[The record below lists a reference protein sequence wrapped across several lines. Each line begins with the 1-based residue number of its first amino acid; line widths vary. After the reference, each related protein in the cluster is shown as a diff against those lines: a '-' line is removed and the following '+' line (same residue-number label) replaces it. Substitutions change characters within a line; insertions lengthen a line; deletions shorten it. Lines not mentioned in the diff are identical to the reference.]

1 MAEIRKIIFIK
12 NAVETLG
19 YFSEQIARELERNGY
34 ETCFIDYERMYESM
48 DEMLHF
54 LEREETA
61 LVTFNFIGLRGE
73 SVFQTESGRS
83 IWQEENLPILN
94 ILVDH
99 PLYYHSCLK
108 EAGERMRVFCVDREH
123 VGYVRRFYPGV
134 KVEFLPLAGNELFV
148 SQKDGEH
155 GIHRTHCEDVPE
167 PVLYGQRTF
176 DLVFAANYVSMEML
190 EEKVKALDDDYR
202 IFYRRI
208 TEDLIADPAQS
219 VDAVMERHIRNELGA
234 VPEEQ
239 LCAAMSGM
247 IWIDLFARSYFREKV
262 VQTLADAGI
271 IVRVFGADWEK
282 IHCKKPQNVRTS
294 GGKVNSAACVQA
306 MRDARIALNVMP
318 WFKDGAHDRVFTAM
332 LQGTAALTDDSR
344 YLREECRDGENICF
358 YSLRALEQLPDQV
371 VRLLDDPLWTAE
383 LAERGYCMAAEQH
396 RWKNRAGL
404 LMQTLCNIDKY
415 N

>member
-19 YFSEQIARELERNGY
+19 YFSEQIALELERNGY

-48 DEMLHF
+48 DAMLHF
-54 LEREETA
+54 LDREETA

-73 SVFQTESGRS
+73 AVFQTESGRS
-83 IWQEENLPILN
+83 IWQEENLPVLN

-99 PLYYHSCLK
+99 PLYYHSCLR

-134 KVEFLPLAGNELFV
+134 KVEFLPLAGNELLV

-155 GIHRTHCEDVPE
+155 GTYRADVPE
-167 PVLYGQRTF
+167 PVPYGQRTF
-176 DLVFAANYVSMEML
+176 DLVFTANYVSMEML
-190 EEKVKALDDDYR
+190 EEKVKALDEDYR

-208 TEDLIADPAQS
+208 TEELIADPAQS
-219 VDAVMERHIRNELGA
+219 VDAVMERHIRDELGA

-247 IWIDLFARSYFREKV
+247 IWIDLFIRSYFREKV

-271 IVRVFGADWEK
+271 MVRVFGADWEK

-294 GGKVNSAACVQA
+294 GGKVDSAACVQA

-318 WFKDGAHDRVFTAM
+318 WFKDGAHDRIFTAM

-344 YLREECRDGENICF
+344 YLREECKDGENICF

-371 VRLLDDPLWTAE
+371 ARLLDDPVRTAE
-383 LAERGYCMAAEQH
+383 LAERGYRMAEKRH
-396 RWKNRAGL
+396 TWKNRAGI
-404 LMQTLCNIDKY
+404 LMQALHNIDK
-415 N
+415 

>member
-19 YFSEQIARELERNGY
+19 YFSEQIALELERNGY

-73 SVFQTESGRS
+73 AVFQTESGRS

-134 KVEFLPLAGNELFV
+134 KVKFLPLAGNELLF
-148 SQKDGEH
+148 SHGDGEH
-155 GIHRTHCEDVPE
+155 GTHRADVPE
-167 PVLYGQRTF
+167 PVPYGRRTF

-190 EEKVKALDDDYR
+190 EEKVKALDEDYR

-247 IWIDLFARSYFREKV
+247 IWIDLFVRSYVREKV

-271 IVRVFGADWEK
+271 IVRVFGSDWEK

-332 LQGTAALTDDSR
+332 LQGTVALTDDSR

-371 VRLLDDPLWTAE
+371 VSLLEDSVRMAE
-383 LAERGYCMAAEQH
+383 LAERGYRMAEKRH

-404 LMQTLCNIDKY
+404 LMQALRDIDK
-415 N
+415 

>member
-1 MAEIRKIIFIK
+1 MEEIRKIIFIK

-19 YFSEQIARELERNGY
+19 YFSEQIALELERNGY

-247 IWIDLFARSYFREKV
+247 IWIDLFIRSYFREKV

-332 LQGTAALTDDSR
+332 LQGTAVLTDDSR

-358 YSLRALEQLPDQV
+358 YSLRALQQLPDQV
-371 VRLLDDPLWTAE
+371 VSLLEDPVRMAE
-383 LAERGYCMAAEQH
+383 LAARGYRMAEKRH

-404 LMQTLCNIDKY
+404 LMQALRDIDK
-415 N
+415 

>member
-48 DEMLHF
+48 DAMLHF
-54 LEREETA
+54 LDREETA
-61 LVTFNFIGLRGE
+61 LITFNFIGLRGE
-73 SVFQTESGRS
+73 AVFQTESGRS
-83 IWQEENLPILN
+83 IWQEKNLPILN

-123 VGYVRRFYPGV
+123 VGYVRRFYPGM
-134 KVEFLPLAGNELFV
+134 KVEFLPLAGNELLF
-148 SQKDGEH
+148 SQGAGEN
-155 GIHRTHCEDVPE
+155 GTYRVDAPELVPYGRRTV
-167 PVLYGQRTF
+167 
-176 DLVFAANYVSMEML
+176 DLVFTANYVSMEML
-190 EEKVKALDDDYR
+190 EEKVKALDEDYR

-208 TEDLIADPAQS
+208 TEDLIADPTQS
-219 VDAVMERHIRNELGA
+219 VDAVMERHIRDELGA

-247 IWIDLFARSYFREKV
+247 IWIDLFIRSYFREKV

-294 GGKVNSAACVQA
+294 GGKVDSAACVQA

-344 YLREECRDGENICF
+344 YLREECKDGENICF
-358 YSLRALEQLPDQV
+358 YSLKTLEQLPDQV
-371 VRLLDDPLWTAE
+371 ARLLDDPVRTAE
-383 LAERGYCMAAEQH
+383 LAERGYRMAEKRH

>member
-19 YFSEQIARELERNGY
+19 YFSEQIALELERNGY

-48 DEMLHF
+48 DAMLHF

-108 EAGERMRVFCVDREH
+108 EAGGRTRVFCVDREH

-134 KVEFLPLAGNELFV
+134 KVEFLPLAGNELLF
-148 SQKDGEH
+148 SHGDGEH
-155 GIHRTHCEDVPE
+155 GTHRADVPE
-167 PVLYGQRTF
+167 PVPYGRRTV
-176 DLVFAANYVSMEML
+176 DLVFTANYVSMEML

-208 TEDLIADPAQS
+208 TEDLIADPTQS
-219 VDAVMERHIRNELGA
+219 VDVVMERHIRDELGA
-234 VPEEQ
+234 VPGEQ

-247 IWIDLFARSYFREKV
+247 IWIDLFIRSYFREKV

-332 LQGTAALTDDSR
+332 LQGTAVLTDDSR

-358 YSLRALEQLPDQV
+358 YSLKTLEQLPDQV
-371 VRLLDDPLWTAE
+371 ARLLDDPVRTAE
-383 LAERGYCMAAEQH
+383 LAERGYRMAEKRH

-404 LMQTLCNIDKY
+404 LMQTLHNIDKY

>member
-19 YFSEQIARELERNGY
+19 YFSGQIARELERNGY

-48 DEMLHF
+48 DAMLHF
-54 LEREETA
+54 LDREETA

-73 SVFQTESGRS
+73 TVFQTESGRS
-83 IWQEENLPILN
+83 IWQEENLPVLN

-123 VGYVRRFYPGV
+123 VGYVRRFYPGL
-134 KVEFLPLAGNELFV
+134 KVEFLPLAGNELLF
-148 SQKDGEH
+148 SHGDGEH
-155 GIHRTHCEDVPE
+155 GTHRADVPE
-167 PVLYGQRTF
+167 PVPYGRRTV
-176 DLVFAANYVSMEML
+176 DLVFTANYVSMEML
-190 EEKVKALDDDYR
+190 EEKVKALDEDYR

-219 VDAVMERHIRNELGA
+219 VDAVMERHIRDELGA

-247 IWIDLFARSYFREKV
+247 IWIDLFIRSYFREKV

-294 GGKVNSAACVQA
+294 GGKVDSAACVQA

-332 LQGTAALTDDSR
+332 LQGTAALTDASR
-344 YLREECRDGENICF
+344 YLREECKDGENICF
-358 YSLRALEQLPDQV
+358 YSLKTLEQLPDRV
-371 VRLLDDPLWTAE
+371 VSLLEDPVRMAE
-383 LAERGYCMAAEQH
+383 LAERGYRMAEKRH

-404 LMQTLCNIDKY
+404 LMQALRDIDK
-415 N
+415 

>member
-19 YFSEQIARELERNGY
+19 YFSGQIARELERNGY

-48 DEMLHF
+48 DAMLHF
-54 LEREETA
+54 LNREETA

-73 SVFQTESGRS
+73 NVFQTESGRS
-83 IWQEENLPILN
+83 IWQEENLPVLN

-123 VGYVRRFYPGV
+123 VSYVRRFYPGL
-134 KVEFLPLAGNELFV
+134 KVEFLPLAGNELLF
-148 SQKDGEH
+148 SHGDGEH
-155 GIHRTHCEDVPE
+155 GTHRADVPE
-167 PVLYGQRTF
+167 PVPYGRRTV
-176 DLVFAANYVSMEML
+176 DLVFTANYVSMEML

-208 TEDLIADPAQS
+208 TEDLIADPVQS
-219 VDAVMERHIRNELGA
+219 VDAVMERHIRDELGA

-247 IWIDLFARSYFREKV
+247 IWIDLFIRSYFREKV

-271 IVRVFGADWEK
+271 VVRVFGADWEK

-318 WFKDGAHDRVFTAM
+318 WFKDGAHDRIFTAM

-344 YLREECRDGENICF
+344 YLREECWDGENICF
-358 YSLRALEQLPDQV
+358 YSLRALEQLPDRV
-371 VRLLDDPLWTAE
+371 VSLLDDPVRTAE
-383 LAERGYCMAAEQH
+383 LADRGYRMAEKRH
-396 RWKNRAGL
+396 TWKNRAGL
-404 LMQTLCNIDKY
+404 LMQTLHNIDK
-415 N
+415 

>member
-48 DEMLHF
+48 DVMLHF
-54 LEREETA
+54 LDREETA

-73 SVFQTESGRS
+73 AVFQTESGRS
-83 IWQEENLPILN
+83 IWQEENLPVLN

-134 KVEFLPLAGNELFV
+134 KVEFLPLAGNELLF
-148 SQKDGEH
+148 SHGDGEH
-155 GIHRTHCEDVPE
+155 GTHRADVPE

-247 IWIDLFARSYFREKV
+247 IWIDLFVRSYFREKV

-332 LQGTAALTDDSR
+332 LQHTLSLTDDSR
-344 YLREECRDGENICF
+344 YLKENFTDKKDLVYYSLEKREE
-358 YSLRALEQLPDQV
+358 LPELV
-371 VRLLDDPLWTAE
+371 NELLQKPDACMDI
-383 LAERGYCMAAEQH
+383 AERGYGKAVREHTWRQ
-396 RWKNRAGL
+396 RANEIIL
-404 LMQTLCNIDKY
+404 HIIY
-415 N
+415 

>member
-19 YFSEQIARELERNGY
+19 YFSEQIALELERNGY

-48 DEMLHF
+48 DAMLHF

-73 SVFQTESGRS
+73 AVFQTESGRS

-99 PLYYHSCLK
+99 PFYYHSCLK

-134 KVEFLPLAGNELFV
+134 KVEFLPLAGNELLL
-148 SQKDGEH
+148 SDGDGEH
-155 GIHRTHCEDVPE
+155 GTHRANVPE
-167 PVLYGQRTF
+167 PVLYGRRTV

-247 IWIDLFARSYFREKV
+247 IWIDLFVRSYFREKV

-282 IHCKKPQNVRTS
+282 IQK
-294 GGKVNSAACVQA
+294 A
-306 MRDARIALNVMP
+306 
-318 WFKDGAHDRVFTAM
+318 
-332 LQGTAALTDDSR
+332 
-344 YLREECRDGENICF
+344 
-358 YSLRALEQLPDQV
+358 
-371 VRLLDDPLWTAE
+371 
-383 LAERGYCMAAEQH
+383 AERADEWRKSELGGVC
-396 RWKNRAGL
+396 AG
-404 LMQTLCNIDKY
+404 DA
-415 N
+415 

>member
-19 YFSEQIARELERNGY
+19 YFSEQIALELERNGY

-176 DLVFAANYVSMEML
+176 DLVFTANYVSMEML

-247 IWIDLFARSYFREKV
+247 IWIDLFVRSYFREKV

-332 LQGTAALTDDSR
+332 LQGTAVLTDDSR

-358 YSLRALEQLPDQV
+358 YSLRALQQLPDQV
-371 VRLLDDPLWTAE
+371 VSLLEDPVRMAE
-383 LAERGYCMAAEQH
+383 LAERGYRMAEKRH

-404 LMQTLCNIDKY
+404 LMQALRDIDK
-415 N
+415 

>member
-48 DEMLHF
+48 DVMLHF
-54 LEREETA
+54 LDREETA

-73 SVFQTESGRS
+73 AVFQTESGRS
-83 IWQEENLPILN
+83 IWQEENLPVLN

-134 KVEFLPLAGNELFV
+134 KVEFLPLAGNELLFLHG
-148 SQKDGEH
+148 DGEPVPY
-155 GIHRTHCEDVPE
+155 GRRTV
-167 PVLYGQRTF
+167 
-176 DLVFAANYVSMEML
+176 DLVFTANYVSMEML

-247 IWIDLFARSYFREKV
+247 IWIDLFVRSYFREKV

-332 LQGTAALTDDSR
+332 LQGTVALTDDSR

-371 VRLLDDPLWTAE
+371 VSLLEDPVRMAE
-383 LAERGYCMAAEQH
+383 LAERGYRMAEKRH

-404 LMQTLCNIDKY
+404 LMQALRDIDK
-415 N
+415 

>member
-19 YFSEQIARELERNGY
+19 YFSEQIALELERNGY

-48 DEMLHF
+48 DAMLHF

-61 LVTFNFIGLRGE
+61 FVTFNFIGLRGE
-73 SVFQTESGRS
+73 AVFQTESGCS

-99 PLYYHSCLK
+99 PLYYHSGLK

-123 VGYVRRFYPGV
+123 VGYVRRFYSGV

-247 IWIDLFARSYFREKV
+247 IWIDLFVRSYFREKV

-332 LQGTAALTDDSR
+332 LQGTAVLTDDSR

-358 YSLRALEQLPDQV
+358 YSLRALQQLPDQV
-371 VRLLDDPLWTAE
+371 VSLLEDPVRMAE
-383 LAERGYCMAAEQH
+383 LAERGYRMAEKRH

-404 LMQTLCNIDKY
+404 LMQALRDIDK
-415 N
+415 

>member
-19 YFSEQIARELERNGY
+19 YFSEQIALELERNGY

-48 DEMLHF
+48 DAMLHF

-61 LVTFNFIGLRGE
+61 FVTFNFIGLRGE
-73 SVFQTESGRS
+73 AVFQTESGRS

-99 PLYYHSCLK
+99 PLYYHSGLK
-108 EAGERMRVFCVDREH
+108 EAGERMWVFCVDREH

-134 KVEFLPLAGNELFV
+134 KVEFLPLAGNELLL
-148 SQKDGEH
+148 SDGDGEH
-155 GIHRTHCEDVPE
+155 GTYRADVPE

-247 IWIDLFARSYFREKV
+247 IWIDLFVRSYFREKV

-282 IHCKKPQNVRTS
+282 IHCKKPQNVRRS

-332 LQGTAALTDDSR
+332 LQGTAVLTDDSR

-358 YSLRALEQLPDQV
+358 YSLRALQQLPDQV
-371 VRLLDDPLWTAE
+371 VSLLEDPVRMAE
-383 LAERGYCMAAEQH
+383 LAERGYRMAEKRH

-404 LMQTLCNIDKY
+404 LMQALRDIDK
-415 N
+415 

>member
-19 YFSEQIARELERNGY
+19 YFSEQIALELERNGY

>member
-19 YFSEQIARELERNGY
+19 YFSEQIALELERNGY

-73 SVFQTESGRS
+73 AVFQTESGRS

-332 LQGTAALTDDSR
+332 LQGTAVLTDDSR

-358 YSLRALEQLPDQV
+358 YSLRALQQLPDQV
-371 VRLLDDPLWTAE
+371 VSLLEDPVRMAE
-383 LAERGYCMAAEQH
+383 LAERGYRMAEKRH

-404 LMQTLCNIDKY
+404 LMQALRDIDK
-415 N
+415 

>member
-19 YFSEQIARELERNGY
+19 YFSEQIAWELERNGY

-48 DEMLHF
+48 DAMLHF
-54 LEREETA
+54 LDREETA

-73 SVFQTESGRS
+73 TVFQTESGRS
-83 IWQEENLPILN
+83 IWQEENLPVLN

-123 VGYVRRFYPGV
+123 VGYVRRFYPGL
-134 KVEFLPLAGNELFV
+134 KVEFLPLAGNELLF
-148 SQKDGEH
+148 SHGDGEH
-155 GIHRTHCEDVPE
+155 GTHRADVPE
-167 PVLYGQRTF
+167 PVPYGRRTV
-176 DLVFAANYVSMEML
+176 DLVFTANYVSMEML
-190 EEKVKALDDDYR
+190 EEKVKALDEDYR

-219 VDAVMERHIRNELGA
+219 VDAVMERHIRDELGA

-247 IWIDLFARSYFREKV
+247 IWIDLFIRSYFREKV

-294 GGKVNSAACVQA
+294 GGKVDSAACVQA

-358 YSLRALEQLPDQV
+358 YSLKTLEQLPDQV
-371 VRLLDDPLWTAE
+371 ARLLDDPVRTAE
-383 LAERGYCMAAEQH
+383 LAERGYRMAKKRH

-404 LMQTLCNIDKY
+404 LMQTFHNIDK
-415 N
+415 

>member
-1 MAEIRKIIFIK
+1 
-12 NAVETLG
+12 
-19 YFSEQIARELERNGY
+19 
-34 ETCFIDYERMYESM
+34 M

-73 SVFQTESGRS
+73 AVFQTESGRS

-134 KVEFLPLAGNELFV
+134 KVEFLPLAGNELLL
-148 SQKDGEH
+148 SDGDGEH
-155 GIHRTHCEDVPE
+155 GTHRADVPE
-167 PVLYGQRTF
+167 PVPYGRRTF
-176 DLVFAANYVSMEML
+176 DLVFTANYVSMEML
-190 EEKVKALDDDYR
+190 EEKVKALDEDYR

-219 VDAVMERHIRNELGA
+219 VDAVMERHIRNDLGA

-247 IWIDLFARSYFREKV
+247 IWIDLFVRSYFREKV

-332 LQGTAALTDDSR
+332 LQGTVALTDDSR

-358 YSLRALEQLPDQV
+358 YSLRALQQLPDQV
-371 VRLLDDPLWTAE
+371 VSLLEDPVRMAE
-383 LAERGYCMAAEQH
+383 LAERGYRMAEKRH

-404 LMQTLCNIDKY
+404 LMQALRNIDK
-415 N
+415 

>member
-48 DEMLHF
+48 DVMLHF
-54 LEREETA
+54 LDREETA

-73 SVFQTESGRS
+73 AVFQTESGRS
-83 IWQEENLPILN
+83 IWQEENLPVLN

-123 VGYVRRFYPGV
+123 VGYVRRFYPGL
-134 KVEFLPLAGNELFV
+134 KVEFLPLAGNELLF
-148 SQKDGEH
+148 SHGDGEH
-155 GIHRTHCEDVPE
+155 GTHRVDVPE
-167 PVLYGQRTF
+167 PVPYGRRTV
-176 DLVFAANYVSMEML
+176 DLVFTANYVSMEML

-247 IWIDLFARSYFREKV
+247 IWIDLFIRSYVREKV

-332 LQGTAALTDDSR
+332 LQGTVALTDDSR

-371 VRLLDDPLWTAE
+371 VSLLEDPVRMAE
-383 LAERGYCMAAEQH
+383 KRH

-404 LMQTLCNIDKY
+404 LMQALRDIDK
-415 N
+415 

>member
-19 YFSEQIARELERNGY
+19 YFSEQIALELERNGY

-48 DEMLHF
+48 DAMLHF

-73 SVFQTESGRS
+73 AVFQTESGRS

-155 GIHRTHCEDVPE
+155 GIHRMHCEDVPE

-247 IWIDLFARSYFREKV
+247 IWIDLFVRSYVREKV

-306 MRDARIALNVMP
+306 MRDSRIALN
-318 WFKDGAHDRVFTAM
+318 A
-332 LQGTAALTDDSR
+332 
-344 YLREECRDGENICF
+344 
-358 YSLRALEQLPDQV
+358 
-371 VRLLDDPLWTAE
+371 
-383 LAERGYCMAAEQH
+383 
-396 RWKNRAGL
+396 
-404 LMQTLCNIDKY
+404 
-415 N
+415 

>member
-19 YFSEQIARELERNGY
+19 YFSEQIALELERNGY

-48 DEMLHF
+48 DAMLHF
-54 LEREETA
+54 LNREETA

-73 SVFQTESGRS
+73 AVFQTESGRS
-83 IWQEENLPILN
+83 IWQEENLPVVN

-123 VGYVRRFYPGV
+123 VSYVRRFYPGL
-134 KVEFLPLAGNELFV
+134 KVEFLPLAGNELLF
-148 SQKDGEH
+148 SHGDGEH
-155 GIHRTHCEDVPE
+155 GTHRADVPE
-167 PVLYGQRTF
+167 PVPYGRRNV
-176 DLVFAANYVSMEML
+176 DLVFTANYVSMEML

-208 TEDLIADPAQS
+208 TEDLIADPVQS
-219 VDAVMERHIRNELGA
+219 VDAVMERHIRNELGDL
-234 VPEEQ
+234 PEEQ

-247 IWIDLFARSYFREKV
+247 IWIDLFIRSYFREKV

-271 IVRVFGADWEK
+271 VVQVFGADWEK

-294 GGKVNSAACVQA
+294 GGKVDSAACVQA
-306 MRDARIALNVMP
+306 MRDARIALNMMP

-358 YSLRALEQLPDQV
+358 YSLRALEQLPDRV
-371 VRLLDDPLWTAE
+371 VSLLEDPVRTAE
-383 LAERGYCMAAEQH
+383 LAERGYRMAEKRH
-396 RWKNRAGL
+396 TWKNRAGL
-404 LMQTLCNIDKY
+404 LMQTLHNIDKY

>member
-48 DEMLHF
+48 DVMLHF
-54 LEREETA
+54 LDREETA

-73 SVFQTESGRS
+73 AVFQTESGRS
-83 IWQEENLPILN
+83 IWQEENLPVLN

-134 KVEFLPLAGNELFV
+134 KVEFLPLAGNELLF
-148 SQKDGEH
+148 SHGDGEH
-155 GIHRTHCEDVPE
+155 GTHRADVPE

-176 DLVFAANYVSMEML
+176 DLVFTANYVSMEML

-208 TEDLIADPAQS
+208 MEDLIADPAQS

-247 IWIDLFARSYFREKV
+247 IWIDLFVRSYFREKV

-332 LQGTAALTDDSR
+332 LQGTAVLTDDSR

-358 YSLRALEQLPDQV
+358 YSLRALQRLPDQV
-371 VRLLDDPLWTAE
+371 VSLLEDPVRMAE
-383 LAERGYCMAAEQH
+383 LAERGYRMAEKRH

-404 LMQTLCNIDKY
+404 LMQALRDIDK
-415 N
+415 

>member
-19 YFSEQIARELERNGY
+19 YFSEQIALELERNGY

-48 DEMLHF
+48 DAMLHF
-54 LEREETA
+54 MDREETA

-73 SVFQTESGRS
+73 AVFQTESGRS
-83 IWQEENLPILN
+83 IWQEENLPVLN

-134 KVEFLPLAGNELFV
+134 KVEFLPPAGNELFV

-155 GIHRTHCEDVPE
+155 GIHRTHCEAVPE

-176 DLVFAANYVSMEML
+176 DLVFTANYVSMEML

-208 TEDLIADPAQS
+208 TEDLIADPTQS

-247 IWIDLFARSYFREKV
+247 IWIDLFVRSYFREKV

-332 LQGTAALTDDSR
+332 LQGTVALTDDSR

-371 VRLLDDPLWTAE
+371 VSLLEDPVRMAE
-383 LAERGYCMAAEQH
+383 LAERGYRMAAEQH

-404 LMQTLCNIDKY
+404 LMQALRNIDK
-415 N
+415 

>member
-19 YFSEQIARELERNGY
+19 YFSEQIALELERNGY

-48 DEMLHF
+48 DAMLHF

-108 EAGERMRVFCVDREH
+108 EAGGRTRVFCVDREH

-134 KVEFLPLAGNELFV
+134 KVEFLPLAGNELLF
-148 SQKDGEH
+148 SHGDGEH
-155 GIHRTHCEDVPE
+155 GTHRADVPE
-167 PVLYGQRTF
+167 PVPYGRRTV
-176 DLVFAANYVSMEML
+176 DLVFTANYVSMEML

-208 TEDLIADPAQS
+208 TEDLIADPTQS
-219 VDAVMERHIRNELGA
+219 VDVVMERHIRDELGA
-234 VPEEQ
+234 VPGEQ

-247 IWIDLFARSYFREKV
+247 IWIDLFVRSYFREKV

-332 LQGTAALTDDSR
+332 LQGTAVLTDDSR

-371 VRLLDDPLWTAE
+371 VSLLEDPVRMAE
-383 LAERGYCMAAEQH
+383 LAERGYRMAEKRH

-404 LMQTLCNIDKY
+404 LMQALRDIDK
-415 N
+415 

>member
-48 DEMLHF
+48 DVMLHF
-54 LEREETA
+54 LDREETA

-73 SVFQTESGRS
+73 AVFQTESGRS

-332 LQGTAALTDDSR
+332 LQGTAVLTDDSR

-358 YSLRALEQLPDQV
+358 YSLRALEQLPDRV
-371 VRLLDDPLWTAE
+371 VSLLEDPVRMAE
-383 LAERGYCMAAEQH
+383 LAERGYRMAEKRH

-404 LMQTLCNIDKY
+404 LMQALRDIDK
-415 N
+415 

>member
-19 YFSEQIARELERNGY
+19 YFSEQIALELERNGY

-48 DEMLHF
+48 DAMLHF

-61 LVTFNFIGLRGE
+61 FVTFNFIGLRGE
-73 SVFQTESGRS
+73 AVFQTESGCS

-167 PVLYGQRTF
+167 PVLYVQRTF

-190 EEKVKALDDDYR
+190 EKKLKALDEDYR

-247 IWIDLFARSYFREKV
+247 IWIDLFVRSYFREKV

-332 LQGTAALTDDSR
+332 LQGTAVLTDDSR

-358 YSLRALEQLPDQV
+358 YSLRALQQLPDQV
-371 VRLLDDPLWTAE
+371 VSLLEDPVRMAE
-383 LAERGYCMAAEQH
+383 LAERGYRMAAERH

-404 LMQTLCNIDKY
+404 LMQALRDIDK
-415 N
+415 

>member
-1 MAEIRKIIFIK
+1 MEEIRKIIFIK

-19 YFSEQIARELERNGY
+19 YFSEQIALELERNGY

-247 IWIDLFARSYFREKV
+247 IWIDLFIRSYFREKV

-332 LQGTAALTDDSR
+332 LQGTVALTDDSR

-371 VRLLDDPLWTAE
+371 VSLLEDPVRMAE
-383 LAERGYCMAAEQH
+383 LAERGYRMAAEQH

-404 LMQTLCNIDKY
+404 LMQALRNIDK
-415 N
+415 

>member
-1 MAEIRKIIFIK
+1 MDNSHYVSKITRH
-12 NAVETLG
+12 E
-19 YFSEQIARELERNGY
+19 
-34 ETCFIDYERMYESM
+34 
-48 DEMLHF
+48 
-54 LEREETA
+54 
-61 LVTFNFIGLRGE
+61 
-73 SVFQTESGRS
+73 
-83 IWQEENLPILN
+83 
-94 ILVDH
+94 
-99 PLYYHSCLK
+99 
-108 EAGERMRVFCVDREH
+108 
-123 VGYVRRFYPGV
+123 PG
-134 KVEFLPLAGNELFV
+134 A
-148 SQKDGEH
+148 
-155 GIHRTHCEDVPE
+155 
-167 PVLYGQRTF
+167 F

-208 TEDLIADPAQS
+208 TEDLIADPTQS

-247 IWIDLFARSYFREKV
+247 IWIDLFVRSYFREKV

-332 LQGTAALTDDSR
+332 LQGTVALTDDSR

-371 VRLLDDPLWTAE
+371 VSLLEDPVRMAE
-383 LAERGYCMAAEQH
+383 LAERGYRMAAEQH

-404 LMQTLCNIDKY
+404 LMQALRNIDK
-415 N
+415 

>member
-332 LQGTAALTDDSR
+332 LQGTAVLTDDSR

-358 YSLRALEQLPDQV
+358 YSLRALQQLPDQV
-371 VRLLDDPLWTAE
+371 VSLLEDPVRMAE
-383 LAERGYCMAAEQH
+383 LAERGYRMAEKRH

-404 LMQTLCNIDKY
+404 LMQALRDIDK
-415 N
+415 

>member
-19 YFSEQIARELERNGY
+19 YFSEQIALELERNGY

-73 SVFQTESGRS
+73 AVFQTESGRS

-134 KVEFLPLAGNELFV
+134 KVKFLPLAGNELLF
-148 SQKDGEH
+148 SHGDGEH
-155 GIHRTHCEDVPE
+155 GTHRADVPE
-167 PVLYGQRTF
+167 PVPYGRRTF
-176 DLVFAANYVSMEML
+176 DLVFVANYVSMEML

-202 IFYRRI
+202 IFYRWI
-208 TEDLIADPAQS
+208 TEDLIADPTQS
-219 VDAVMERHIRNELGA
+219 VDAVMERHIRDELGA

-247 IWIDLFARSYFREKV
+247 IWIDLFVRSYFREKV

-271 IVRVFGADWEK
+271 IVRVFGSDWEK

-332 LQGTAALTDDSR
+332 LQGTVALTDDSR

-358 YSLRALEQLPDQV
+358 YSLRALQQLPDQV
-371 VRLLDDPLWTAE
+371 VSLLE
-383 LAERGYCMAAEQH
+383 ERGYRMAEKRH

-404 LMQTLCNIDKY
+404 LMQALRNIDK
-415 N
+415 